1 MWLVSYVAIVQGQGS
16 GVNPEEQV
24 SDLLGGIHTST
35 APLVSCTDVG
45 HTPDHTRF
53 AEGVSKT
60 VSVLYVDRPLT
71 APLVKGA
78 EGGGLDGPVGSQH
91 VISFGMWLL

>member
-1 MWLVSYVAIVQGQGS
+1 MWFVLYVAIVQGQGS

-24 SDLLGGIHTST
+24 SNLIDLIHTST
-35 APLVSCTDVG
+35 APLVSGTCMG

-60 VSVLYVDRPLT
+60 VSVLQVDRPLT
-71 APLVKGA
+71 TPLVKGA
-78 EGGGLDGPVGSQH
+78 EGERLNGPVSSQH

>member
-24 SDLLGGIHTST
+24 SDLLDLIHTSA

-53 AEGVSKT
+53 AEGVSQA
-60 VSVLYVDRPLT
+60 VSVLHVDRPLT
-71 APLVKGA
+71 APLVKVG
-78 EGGGLDGPVGSQH
+78 EGSRLNSEV
-91 VISFGMWLL
+91 